1 MLFEDSLNHEP
12 VSVLIG
18 ENTRIHSQLLA
29 QALRRD
35 PLIQVAGAVCS
46 AEEFLALARQRA
58 PQVALLS
65 GALDEDASRGLSTLR
80 EFHKAHP
87 HVPAVVLLESCKK
100 ELVLEAFRS
109 GARGIFSK
117 DDAPEALCKCV
128 LSVHAGQVWANS
140 REVRFA
146 IEALCASPTIR
157 AVNAQGM
164 TLLSPR
170 ELELVQY
177 LAEGLT
183 NRAIG
188 ARMGLSRH
196 TVKNYLLRIFDK
208 LGVSNR
214 VELLALTLVQSSSS
228 PKPQRETREA
238 PPLLWCH
245 YQADRGVPYAQLL
258 LAEIYAEG
266 RGIPQDP
273 VSAYMWYS
281 VSERMSEPV
290 RKQICL
296 AKERLAETLRP
307 EQLHDGQQRAEEWLR
322 RNAPPAISFALDP
335 GSAKSYRRVGQN
347 PQVAFGD

>member
-1 MLFEDSLNHEP
+1 MLSGDSLNQEP

-29 QALRRD
+29 DALRRD
-35 PLIQVAGAVCS
+35 PRIQVAGAVCS
-46 AEEFLALARQRA
+46 ADEFLSLAGQRA

-65 GALDEDASRGLSTLR
+65 AALDEDAARGLATLR
-80 EFHKAHP
+80 EFHQAHP

-100 ELVLEAFRS
+100 EMVLEAFRS

-117 DDAPEALCKCV
+117 NEAPEALCKCV

-140 REVRFA
+140 REVRYA

-170 ELELVQY
+170 ELELVQC

-188 ARMGLSRH
+188 TRMGLSQH

-214 VELLALTLVQSSSS
+214 VELLALTLVQSSPA
-228 PKPQRETREA
+228 PKPQRVTRET

-245 YQADRGVPYAQLL
+245 YEAERGVPYAQLL

-266 RGIPQDP
+266 RGTAQDP
-273 VSAYMWYS
+273 ISAYMWYS

-290 RKQICL
+290 QEQIRQ
-296 AKERLAETLRP
+296 AKEKLAQSLRP
-307 EQLHDGQQRAEEWLR
+307 EQIHEAQQRAEQWLG
-322 RNAPPAISFALDP
+322 RNAPECGRTPASGA
-335 GSAKSYRRVGQN
+335 AKPYRQVAQN

>member
-1 MLFEDSLNHEP
+1 MLPGESLNQES
-12 VSVLIG
+12 VSVLLG

-29 QALRRD
+29 EALRRD
-35 PLIQVAGAVCS
+35 PRIQVVGAVCS
-46 AEEFLALARQRA
+46 ADEFLSLARQRA

-65 GALDEDASRGLSTLR
+65 AALDEDASRGLVTLR
-80 EFHKAHP
+80 EFHQMHP

-100 ELVLEAFRS
+100 ELVLDAFRS

-117 DDAPEALCKCV
+117 NDAPEALCKCV

-140 REVRFA
+140 REVRYA

-188 ARMGLSRH
+188 DRMRLSQH

-214 VELLALTLVQSSSS
+214 VELLALTLVQSSPA
-228 PKPQRETREA
+228 PKPRRDVPEH

-245 YQADRGVPYAQLL
+245 YEAERGVPYAQLL
-258 LAEIYAEG
+258 LAELYAQG

-281 VSERMSEPV
+281 VSESMSETV
-290 RKQICL
+290 REQIRL
-296 AKERLAETLRP
+296 TKEKLAEKLGP
-307 EQLHDGQQRAEEWLR
+307 ERVSEARERAEQWLR
-322 RNAPPAISFALDP
+322 RNAPA
-335 GSAKSYRRVGQN
+335 SARMPSTGPSKPYRPVT
-347 PQVAFGD
+347 PDAHVAFGD

>member
-1 MLFEDSLNHEP
+1 MLSGDPLNQEP

-29 QALRRD
+29 EALRRD
-35 PLIQVAGAVCS
+35 PRIQVAGAVCS
-46 AEEFLALARQRA
+46 GDDFLSLARQRA

-65 GALDEDASRGLSTLR
+65 AALDEDPARGLVTLR
-80 EFHKAHP
+80 EFHQLHP
-87 HVPAVVLLESCKK
+87 HAPAVVLLESCKK
-100 ELVLEAFRS
+100 ELVLDAFRS

-117 DDAPEALCKCV
+117 NDAPEALCKCV
-128 LSVHAGQVWANS
+128 LSVHAGQIWANS
-140 REVRFA
+140 REVRYA

-170 ELELVQY
+170 ELELVQC

-188 ARMGLSRH
+188 DRMGLSQH

-214 VELLALTLVQSSSS
+214 VELLALTLVQSS
-228 PKPQRETREA
+228 PAPRPQRDARET

-245 YQADRGVPYAQLL
+245 YEAERGVPYAQLL

-290 RKQICL
+290 REQIRVAKQ
-296 AKERLAETLRP
+296 RLAQNLRP
-307 EQLHDGQQRAEEWLR
+307 EQINEAQQRAEQWLG
-322 RNAPPAISFALDP
+322 RNASEHGQAPAP
-335 GSAKSYRRVGQN
+335 AKPYREVAQG

>member
-1 MLFEDSLNHEP
+1 MLSGDPLNQEP

-29 QALRRD
+29 EALRRD
-35 PLIQVAGAVCS
+35 PRIQVVGAVCS
-46 AEEFLALARQRA
+46 ADEFLSLARQRA

-65 GALDEDASRGLSTLR
+65 AALDEDASRGLITLR
-80 EFHKAHP
+80 DFHQLHP

-100 ELVLEAFRS
+100 ELVLDAFRS

-117 DDAPEALCKCV
+117 NDAPEALCKCV

-140 REVRFA
+140 REVRYA

-170 ELELVQY
+170 ELELVQC

-188 ARMGLSRH
+188 DRMGLSQH

-214 VELLALTLVQSSSS
+214 VELLALTLVQSSPA
-228 PKPQRETREA
+228 PKPQREAREM

-245 YQADRGVPYAQLL
+245 YEAERGVPYAQLL

-273 VSAYMWYS
+273 VSAYMWYL
-281 VSERMSEPV
+281 VSDRMSEPV
-290 RKQICL
+290 REQIRL
-296 AKERLAETLRP
+296 AKEKLAQNLRP
-307 EQLHDGQQRAEEWLR
+307 EQISEAQQRAEHWLG
-322 RNAPPAISFALDP
+322 RNAPDCGQAPAP
-335 GSAKSYRRVGQN
+335 GPAKPYRRIAQN